1 MIKNYLKIA
10 WRNLIKN
17 KASSFIN
24 VSGLAVGMAV
34 AILIGL
40 WMYDELSF
48 DTSFPNYKRIAAC
61 MQNQFINNETD
72 TWNSEAITL
81 GPALRA
87 NYGSSFKHVL
97 MASWTSDHL
106 LTLGDKT
113 ITEKGNYIEPGITD
127 MLSLKMIKGTRSG
140 LQVPESILLSQSVA
154 KTFFGD
160 ADPMGKILKIDR
172 NTNVKVTGVYEDLP
186 YNSSFGDLTFITPWQ
201 LLVNIN
207 HYDTFF
213 NNPWGASWFQ
223 TFVQIADN
231 ADMNQ
236 VSARIKDVKMNAIRG
251 KSDARFKPVIFLQP
265 MSNWHLYSDFKNGVN
280 VGGRIQYVW
289 LFGII
294 GVFVLLLACINFM
307 NLSTARS
314 EQRAKEFGIRKAIG
328 SVRRQLVWQFYSESL
343 LIAVFAFFL
352 SLLIVQL
359 SLPFFNDVSDK
370 RMSVLWTSPL
380 FWLTG

>member
-10 WRNLIKN
+10 WRNLTKN

-48 DTSFPNYKRIAAC
+48 DTSFPNYKKIAVC
-61 MQNQFINNETD
+61 MQNQWINNETD

-97 MASWTSDHL
+97 MAGWTSDHL
-106 LTLGDKT
+106 ITLGDKT

-127 MLSLKMIKGTRSG
+127 MLSLKMIKGTRNG

-160 ADPMGKILKIDR
+160 ADPMNKILKLDQK
-172 NTNVKVTGVYEDLP
+172 TSVKVTGVYEDLP
-186 YNSSFGDLTFITPWQ
+186 YSSSFGDLTFIAPWQ

-223 TFVQIADN
+223 TFVQINDN

-251 KSDARFKPVIFLQP
+251 KSDARFKP
-265 MSNWHLYSDFKNGVN
+265 
-280 VGGRIQYVW
+280 
-289 LFGII
+289 
-294 GVFVLLLACINFM
+294 
-307 NLSTARS
+307 
-314 EQRAKEFGIRKAIG
+314 
-328 SVRRQLVWQFYSESL
+328 
-343 LIAVFAFFL
+343 
-352 SLLIVQL
+352 
-359 SLPFFNDVSDK
+359 
-370 RMSVLWTSPL
+370 
-380 FWLTG
+380 